1 MKRILAAAAMLGI
14 WAAVAA
20 PPEKPNTLTAKEK
33 SEGWKLL
40 FDGKTLDGWTR
51 TGKAEWNVKDGAI
64 ALRSDN
70 NGDLF
75 TNDTYDN
82 FQLKLE
88 FRTTPDV
95 NSGIF
100 LRYTPAQ
107 PNAKKAGGG
116 MPGYEVQIREN
127 DKRALHDSAPG
138 FDTGSLV
145 GVLKADKTEILD
157 GQWNRF
163 DITAQGDHF
172 VIVYNGKTVLDG
184 HDSKHASGK
193 IGLQWATHSVTGKGI
208 EFRDI
213 KVKRLS

>member
-1 MKRILAAAAMLGI
+1 MKRILAVLAVLGVCG
-14 WAAVAA
+14 AVAA
-20 PPEKPNTLTAKEK
+20 PPEIANMLAAKEK
-33 SEGWKLL
+33 SDGWMLL
-40 FDGKTLDGWTR
+40 FDGKTLNGWTR
-51 TGKAEWNVKDGAI
+51 TGKAEWGVKDGAI
-64 ALRSDN
+64 ALRSDD
-70 NGDLF
+70 NGNLF

-95 NSGIF
+95 NSGVY

-107 PNAKKAGGG
+107 PNAKKEGGG

-127 DKRALHDSAPG
+127 DKRALKDSAAG

-145 GVLKADKTEILD
+145 GALKADQADILD

-172 VIVYNGKTVLDG
+172 VIVFNGKTILDG

-193 IGLQWATHSVTGKGI
+193 IGLQWATHAVTGKGI
-208 EFRDI
+208 EFRNI